1 MGERVGNLHFSEQIS
16 LSEYL
21 YQKFKTEMNNMI
33 QNSNTDQYNS
43 RHNKRSDKDKE
54 IRDGDRNTNSCLD
67 KWCS

>member
-1 MGERVGNLHFSEQIS
+1 
-16 LSEYL
+16 
-21 YQKFKTEMNNMI
+21 MNNMI